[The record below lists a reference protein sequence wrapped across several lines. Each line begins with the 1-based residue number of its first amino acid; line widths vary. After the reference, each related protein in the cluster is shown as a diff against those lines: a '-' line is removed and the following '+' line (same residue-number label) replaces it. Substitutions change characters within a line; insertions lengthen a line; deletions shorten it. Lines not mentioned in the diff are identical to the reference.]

1 MSVSPMK
8 IVLTVIV
15 VMAMTICCVEE
26 SNAQRRGFRIGNVFQ
41 AGGGQGFR
49 LGGDRLGMQFG
60 GGQGAIF
67 GGQNFGM
74 RFGNGQG
81 ARFGGSSFGMQFGGG
96 QGTQIGRLNTPS
108 TFYNGAT
115 PQYQSYRQPV
125 RVAQPRNFGQPIP
138 SNLYAEQAIQPA
150 IAQPIPGYAANVN
163 QGVITSSYVQ
173 PTTANFG
180 QGVTQFDIA
189 RANTE
194 TVVETET
201 KAVAPPTPVVSST
214 VLKTEDKITAATTSA
229 ETEEN
234 QIRLSLSADAKEA
247 FSYQVNGLEA
257 TVNPGESVLMN
268 AGEQWKI
275 EFDAGSDLGGR
286 EAVLKEGGTYAF
298 EKTDT
303 EGWVLMKNSM
313 DQPTTSANEYSS
325 GN

>member
-60 GGQGAIF
+60 GGQGAII

-125 RVAQPRNFGQPIP
+125 RV
-138 SNLYAEQAIQPA
+138 
-150 IAQPIPGYAANVN
+150 AQPIPGYAANVN

-214 VLKTEDKITAATTSA
+214 VVKTEDKITPATTSA